1 MLYSDIWRGS
11 KFDVLDVFHKSELK
25 YFTKTDGKKSM
36 RHDVFERRDIS
47 EMKIETRPTYPSD
60 RLTFAQANISRA
72 LSIRYFNIC
81 VPKSTLSLAAYVVIF
96 FLIGWL
102 ENTMVKFVHFA
113 SIF

>member
-1 MLYSDIWRGS
+1 MTSMFYSDIWRGS

-36 RHDVFERRDIS
+36 RHDVFERRDIA

-72 LSIRYFNIC
+72 LSIRYFNIFFNLNNLFD
-81 VPKSTLSLAAYVVIF
+81 VNVILEDSKRN
-96 FLIGWL
+96 FL
-102 ENTMVKFVHFA
+102 N
-113 SIF
+113 SIIKR

>member
-72 LSIRYFNIC
+72 LSIRYFNIFFNLNNLFD
-81 VPKSTLSLAAYVVIF
+81 VNVILEDSKRN
-96 FLIGWL
+96 FL
-102 ENTMVKFVHFA
+102 N
-113 SIF
+113 SIIKR